1 MTTRRPKPEAS
12 RWLIDQ
18 RKRRGWKP
26 EDLADRLDI
35 AVATVRGWESGR
47 GIGPESLMRLEA
59 LFGVQSPTAEP
70 AQGDLAA
77 AVIRAAE
84 IQAAATDR
92 QTAVLQ
98 QIARLLGARAVEE
111 LSPEAA
117 EVLRQAGYGLDTEP
131 QPEHHADRPA
141 GGGIGGGASGL
152 RIPAGKETAP

>member
-59 LFGVQSPTAEP
+59 LFGVQSPDTSVSTAGSD
-70 AQGDLAA
+70 AVAA
-77 AVIRAAE
+77 AIN
-84 IQAAATDR
+84 R
-92 QTAVLQ
+92 QTDMLERMLGEIRDAFTLQGEQVAAVLGVVTTQ
-98 QIARLLGARAVEE
+98 RAEMPPALTELVEGLLRERTGAAPQGGPATPARPV
-111 LSPEAA
+111 
-117 EVLRQAGYGLDTEP
+117 T
-131 QPEHHADRPA
+131 
-141 GGGIGGGASGL
+141 
-152 RIPAGKETAP
+152 TTT